1 MKSYLMEAI
10 GTLFLILVIALTGNP
25 VAIAA
30 TLAAMIY
37 IGAHVSG
44 GHYNPAVSIAVSIV
58 GKQAW
63 SKTIGYIFAQLSGG
77 LLGVLVAH
85 ILSGKILVVAPAPE
99 TLLYQG
105 ILAEGLF
112 TFVLVSAVLHTAVS
126 HKAAGNSYFGM
137 TIGLAVL
144 IGAYSVG
151 TLSGGAFNPAVGIA
165 PLMYSLVTSKVF
177 VLEHLIMY
185 IVGPLM
191 GAVLAAQFYQL
202 THAHEKH
209 E

>member
-1 MKSYLMEAI
+1 MEAI
-10 GTLFLILVIALTGNP
+10 GTFFLVLVIALTGNP

-58 GKQAW
+58 GKQGW
-63 SKTIGYIFAQLSGG
+63 VKTLRYVIVQLGG
-77 LLGVLVAH
+77 AMLAVLVAQV
-85 ILSGKILVVAPAPE
+85 LTGKVLTVVPASE
-99 TLLYQG
+99 TLMYQG
-105 ILAEGLF
+105 ILAESLF
-112 TFVLVSAVLHTAVS
+112 TFALVSAVLHTAVS

-137 TIGLAVL
+137 TIGLTVL

-165 PLMYSLVTSKVF
+165 PLIYGFFATKVF
-177 VLEHLIMY
+177 IVEHLIMY

>member
-1 MKSYLMEAI
+1 
-10 GTLFLILVIALTGNP
+10 
-25 VAIAA
+25 
-30 TLAAMIY
+30 
-37 IGAHVSG
+37 VS
-44 GHYNPAVSIAVSIV
+44 VAVSIV

-112 TFVLVSAVLHTAVS
+112 TFALVSAVLHTAVS

-137 TIGLAVL
+137 AIGLTVL
-144 IGAYSVG
+144 IGAFSVG

-165 PLMYSLVTSKVF
+165 PLLYGLVTSKVF
-177 VLEHLIMY
+177 VVEHLIMY